1 MIVPPVEAQTYS
13 NSNNTALPDLINEA
27 AAAAVVHT
35 SNAYATTPVHSV
47 RQTPVETPPT
57 VISNNSFAIELP
69 ATPPPPPQSVDLQQQ
84 HQQQLL
90 YQQYQQQQQHQQ
102 YQQQYPTQPQA
113 AATNDVPLSHL
124 LVSSVYPSLGKMPS
138 ASIVHSFAPVYEASA
153 PVQPTADIY
162 QEYVQNPYNPTM
174 QQQDQQQQQQLQQPQ
189 QHQQQPPAQQQT
201 TANYFSATVD
211 PSKIPPG
218 SELLYGQQ

>member
-1 MIVPPVEAQTYS
+1 MQPIIVPPVEAQNYS

-35 SNAYATTPVHSV
+35 SNTYTTTPVHSV
-47 RQTPVETPPT
+47 RQAAAETPPT

-84 HQQQLL
+84 QHQQQLL
-90 YQQYQQQQQHQQ
+90 YQQYQQQQQQQ
-102 YQQQYPTQPQA
+102 YQQQYPTQPQPT
-113 AATNDVPLSHL
+113 ATNDVPLSHL
-124 LVSSVYPSLGKMPS
+124 LASNAYPSLGKMPS

-174 QQQDQQQQQQLQQPQ
+174 QQQDQQQQQQPQ
-189 QHQQQPPAQQQT
+189 QHQQPPAQQQT

>member
-1 MIVPPVEAQTYS
+1 MQPIIVPPVEAQSYS

-35 SNAYATTPVHSV
+35 SNTYTTTPVHSV
-47 RQTPVETPPT
+47 RQAAAETPPT
-57 VISNNSFAIELP
+57 IISNNSFAIELP

-84 HQQQLL
+84 QLL
-90 YQQYQQQQQHQQ
+90 YQQYQQQQ

-113 AATNDVPLSHL
+113 TATNDVPLSHL
-124 LVSSVYPSLGKMPS
+124 LVSNAYPSLGKMPS
-138 ASIVHSFAPVYEASA
+138 ASIVHSFAPVYETSA

-174 QQQDQQQQQQLQQPQ
+174 QQQPQ
-189 QHQQQPPAQQQT
+189 QHQQPPAPAQQQT